1 MMLFA
6 TVVGVDYIASPKLVS
21 FQIGAKPGDR
31 QNVSIAV
38 PLTDNIVENTE
49 SFQLHLTSIS
59 SGAAVSNTCLLYTSP
74 SPRDATLSRMPSSA

>member
-1 MMLFA
+1 MMSLFA
-6 TVVGVDYIASPKLVS
+6 TVLGIDYIASPKLVN

-59 SGAAVSNTCLLYTSP
+59 SGAAVSNTSG
-74 SPRDATLSRMPSSA
+74 SATVNIADQSCESCP